1 MELLLNLRKATITD
15 KLNAVV
21 TILKTID
28 TDEYTIT
35 LEDVKLMVED
45 YTINGHKDDVAF
57 VDKLEALNHLLDILT
72 KVYIV
77 RTLLNESNE
86 AVGFLDVDNN

>member
-21 TILKTID
+21 TILKTIN

-35 LEDVKLMVED
+35 LEDVKLMVDE
-45 YTINGHKDDVAF
+45 YAVNGHKDDVGF

-77 RTLLNESNE
+77 RTLLKDSNE
-86 AVGFLDVDNN
+86 AVGFLDV